1 MPRGAITIR
10 RSELTLPGHLMRLLE
25 KAAASE
31 ADEIMADCEDACPL
45 SAKGHEVRS
54 RIVEAFTTLDWGSK
68 FVTFRPN
75 NTQSPFFEGDLEE
88 VVSGAV
94 DCFHG
99 VIIPKVF
106 QPEQV
111 ERVDEL
117 LTRLEAQAGWT
128 RRLQI
133 EVLIETA
140 LGVEN
145 AFRIAMASDRMASL
159 IFGIADYAADIGIA
173 EAMENQNI
181 RFLYAKQRVI
191 NAAKAAGIDA
201 IDNIHIQFRDL
212 AGLEAVAK
220 ESAGYGFDGKWAI
233 HPSHLPVINA
243 AFAPSPAQIA
253 QAAKVV
259 RLYEE
264 ADLRGVG
271 SLVDP
276 DSGEMI
282 DEATIKMAFKL
293 LLKGYKTGIVD
304 AAVLRRAARS
314 AAYTGYDFLGFDL
327 ATLETGSE
335 KGNVEQNRTDA

>member
-1 MPRGAITIR
+1 MHAITVR
-10 RSELTLPGHLMRLLE
+10 RSELTLPGHMMKLLE

-45 SAKGHEVRS
+45 SAKGHEVRAV
-54 RIVEAFTTLDWGSK
+54 IVQAFTTLDWGTK

-94 DCFHG
+94 DRFQG

-106 QPEQV
+106 QPDQV

-117 LTRLEAQAGWT
+117 LTRFEARSGWT
-128 RRLQI
+128 TRLQI

-140 LGVEN
+140 MGVEN
-145 AFRIAMASDRMASL
+145 AFRIAQASDRMAGL

-173 EAMENQNI
+173 EAMENQGI

-191 NAAKAAGIDA
+191 NAAKATGLDA
-201 IDNIHIQFRDL
+201 IDNVHLKFRDL
-212 AGLEAVAK
+212 EGLRQVAE

-233 HPSHLPVINA
+233 HPSHLPIINA
-243 AFAPSPAQIA
+243 AFSPTTAQLD
-253 QAAKVV
+253 QARKVV
-259 RLYEE
+259 GLYEE
-264 ADLRGVG
+264 ADTRGQG

-276 DSGEMI
+276 DTGEMV

-293 LLKGYKTGIVD
+293 LLKGYRAGLVD
-304 AAVLRRAARS
+304 EGFLKQALRS
-314 AAYTGYDFLGFDL
+314 ASHTGYNFLGVAL
-327 ATLETGSE
+327 PA
-335 KGNVEQNRTDA
+335 AP